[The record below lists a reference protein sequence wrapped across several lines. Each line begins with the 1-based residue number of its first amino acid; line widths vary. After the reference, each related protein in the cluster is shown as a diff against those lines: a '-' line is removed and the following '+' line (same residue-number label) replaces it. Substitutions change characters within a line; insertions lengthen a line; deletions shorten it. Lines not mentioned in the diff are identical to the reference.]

1 MTSEKLA
8 ERQQAQGF
16 LREAVLLLPRMV
28 QLLYRLLGDPRVA
41 RADKVLVAAVVFYV
55 ALPADLLPDILPGIG
70 QFDDLAAV
78 SLVLLRLIANSG
90 EQVVREHWTGS
101 QCLVTWIHRVSEFS
115 HIFLPDSV
123 LRPLHRKFG
132 SRA

>member
-1 MTSEKLA
+1 MTSE
-8 ERQQAQGF
+8 ERQQARGF
-16 LREAVLLLPRMV
+16 LREAVLLLPRIV
-28 QLLYRLLGDPRVA
+28 QLFYRLMRDSRVSRGD
-41 RADKVLVAAVVFYV
+41 KLLVAAVVFYV
-55 ALPADLLPDILPGIG
+55 ALPSDIMPDFLPGIG

-78 SLVLLRLIANSG
+78 SLVLLRLISNSG

-101 QCLVTWIHRVSEFS
+101 QCLITWIHRVAEFS